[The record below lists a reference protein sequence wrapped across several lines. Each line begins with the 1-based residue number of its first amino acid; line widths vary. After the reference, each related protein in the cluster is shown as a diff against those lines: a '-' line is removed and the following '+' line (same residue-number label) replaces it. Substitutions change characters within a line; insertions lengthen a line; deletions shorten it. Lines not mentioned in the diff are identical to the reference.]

1 MTRMN
6 KHLLR
11 ALGITLAL
19 ALLLAGVLTAAPA
32 ANNAAAAE
40 TQETVSSYPYTTV
53 TRDKVNLRAG
63 TSTRTT
69 LIGRIPAGA
78 EITVHEVSGS
88 WARVTYLQN
97 SGWVYTEYIVLK
109 TVKKVKATATPSPV
123 PTLSPE
129 EDAGGYTVLKKGMTG
144 EAVESSRSR
153 YSISY
158 CSGMPGRPGWYSQL
172 I

>member
-1 MTRMN
+1 MPLFTGGNLMTRMN

-78 EITVHEVSGS
+78 EITVTGRLELYEENG
-88 WARVTYLQN
+88 ALYLHLVDASLQ
-97 SGWVYTEYIVLK
+97 
-109 TVKKVKATATPSPV
+109 TV
-123 PTLSPE
+123 
-129 EDAGGYTVLKKGMTG
+129 
-144 EAVESSRSR
+144 
-153 YSISY
+153 
-158 CSGMPGRPGWYSQL
+158 
-172 I
+172 